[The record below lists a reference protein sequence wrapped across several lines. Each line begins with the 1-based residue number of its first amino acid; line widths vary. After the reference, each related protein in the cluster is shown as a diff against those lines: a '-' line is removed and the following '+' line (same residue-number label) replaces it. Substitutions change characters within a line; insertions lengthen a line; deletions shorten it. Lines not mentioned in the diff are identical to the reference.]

1 MSEGRRVEVF
11 KSRQRWRE
19 MVKGERT
26 MERSRGEVE
35 GRGSNS
41 KYKFSLT

>member
-1 MSEGRRVEVF
+1 MEVE
-11 KSRQRWRE
+11 
-19 MVKGERT
+19 VKGERT

-41 KYKFSLT
+41 KYKISST